1 MLKRIHHSSHAGIPG
16 GVKAF
21 AIGCGLM
28 LALTA
33 AADYTQ
39 LESIKADGK
48 VWIYSG
54 FKPSCTDRIEISFKA
69 TSGNTAALYCARG
82 NSAGKDTFTAFIIN
96 NGGNSVRLDRNAS
109 TTGPFFALSLNEQ
122 HTLVVDGATL
132 KATWDGGPVDG
143 DLMSGDFA
151 PGSAFTLFGSHTLGA
166 SVSEATGLGS
176 IGNLGTHT
184 LYAFKVY
191 SVEGNLLADMV
202 PARDDAAADGTTA
215 QYGLFDRVDHTFHK
229 GLGTGKFTPGEAVG
243 ETGGL
248 GRGSVSCV
256 WIGGSSDKW
265 SDADNWA
272 DGRKPEIEYRDMATF
287 DLADGDIDCEN
298 DIEGLTLTRLVTV
311 NGTADRTFTLR
322 GKGLTITGGDTS
334 DKKTSGS
341 FVGSSKVYCYAPL
354 TLTGDKAAI
363 NSVNGA
369 SYFYGGLT
377 LTGENF
383 YFTGGASIYFYDNPV
398 VGRNTTFQS
407 GGNNMVCYFYA
418 PVRVK
423 KFVAGMNGCTGTG
436 HFYCTGNEWDQFL
449 DRYYATPTAWVEN
462 AFPTN
467 MVFEWEKDYDSDED
481 NYKYDIYADQLVD
494 RISQPEPFVKNGVII
509 RGVQIRAQNTT
520 TERTLTLRGTDD
532 AIAYCKLVNKL
543 SLVWD
548 PVGAFT
554 QTLAD
559 RDHPT
564 RGTLTVKGGT
574 LASAG
579 TNRFASVTLLTVHDG
594 ATFKV
599 EDSAYNSA
607 ANPFSGATDLILH
620 GTGAIDVPAGVTVTF
635 ANTLVRGRLL
645 DAKTYQAMDG
655 ADAEAEKASWIRGAG
670 LVRVTG
676 CVGTSWINA
685 GNGDWGEAANW
696 SHGVPDGTAPVY
708 VALEGTPFRVDFG
721 AADVW
726 PARLLIYGRD
736 ATLRLAADASVDYDG
751 SDKTSS
757 ILVEEGGTLLVDGGL
772 FCLTNYTGTFK
783 ASSSSAATSRV
794 AVASGTFRYSPKASD
809 SPLTLAKGGELQVTG
824 GTATILMSYAG
835 NVNSK
840 NLVLPGGRTCVA
852 GTGNLVVGKPS
863 GSFEWGVDEGTFRF
877 DGSAVLS
884 KSGGEMALYSR
895 PVVGKTVEMTFVGQS
910 RLYLNSGTLALG
922 LNSGGGKST
931 LNLFSEGSH
940 TLPYRTIVGNQ
951 LGSAELNMTVG
962 YVAIGARGLDVGG
975 AHSKI
980 ASTGVEGVFNLSGGG
995 LSYSTSDL
1003 AGWGCASK
1011 ILGFNVGY
1019 GAMTSVTSGHPYVG
1033 VVNQTGGS
1041 ITNKLGVTTVGT
1053 GYGKGTWRMSG
1064 GNFKTVRD
1072 SFYTGRHHF
1081 IGLAGGIGRL
1091 EMTGGTFDVG
1101 TMLYVGGAFTNA
1113 LFKPGDGLISNGY
1126 PIDRHDAEGT
1136 VVFSNGTFAVGQNLV
1151 LGADGRGTIE
1161 RHGAAGTFKVTG
1173 DLVLSNTVENAASGG
1188 TLRFVYDETAG
1199 VAPLA
1204 VGGKLVIRPGARI
1217 EVDLGDYAT
1226 RKSYKAKRYLV
1237 TAAGGIEGDFSS
1249 VVRSVVGARADEAVV
1264 DADANG
1270 VYAHVPRGVLILVR

>member
-1 MLKRIHHSSHAGIPG
+1 MRKLACG
-16 GVKAF
+16 F
-21 AIGCGLM
+21 AMAVL
-28 LALTA
+28 
-33 AADYTQ
+33 
-39 LESIKADGK
+39 
-48 VWIYSG
+48 
-54 FKPSCTDRIEISFKA
+54 
-69 TSGNTAALYCARG
+69 
-82 NSAGKDTFTAFIIN
+82 
-96 NGGNSVRLDRNAS
+96 
-109 TTGPFFALSLNEQ
+109 
-122 HTLVVDGATL
+122 
-132 KATWDGGPVDG
+132 
-143 DLMSGDFA
+143 
-151 PGSAFTLFGSHTLGA
+151 
-166 SVSEATGLGS
+166 ATGLSAVAEEFPLTAVMIPNGGYFDTGYVPNQGS
-176 IGNLGTHT
+176 PKVTMTFALNESVTVDVFGTANRAEGCFILNLDKSAYWYRYGTSAHNNNAGTAPSVGTKVNVVCDASLTIDGNVVQSAKVGDFTKNTSDT
-184 LYAFKVY
+184 LCFPGQAYKGAVTVFAFKLEDGGKVVCDLEPY
-191 SVEGNLLADMV
+191 WK
-202 PARDDAAADGTTA
+202 DGTVGFRDKETKA
-215 QYGLFDRVDHTFHK
+215 FYVMS
-229 GLGTGKFTPGEAVG
+229 GTGTALGVNNESG
-243 ETGGL
+243 TCTWTGKGTDNL
-248 GRGSVSCV
+248 
-256 WIGGSSDKW
+256 W
-265 SDADNWA
+265 SNPDNWQ
-272 DGRKPEIEYRDMATF
+272 DGICPKAGCSDSILF
-287 DLADGDIDCEN
+287 DLADGDIETEN
-298 DIEGLTLTRLVTV
+298 DLDGISAFRLKTV

-377 LTGENF
+377 LTGANF

-407 GGNNMVCYFYA
+407 GGNNMACHFYA
-418 PVRVK
+418 PVKVK
-423 KFVAGMNGCTGTG
+423 KFVAGINGCTGTG
-436 HFYCTGNEWDQFL
+436 HFYCTGNEWERFL

-467 MVFEWEKDYDSDED
+467 MVFEWEKDYDGAED

-509 RGVQIRAQNTT
+509 KGVQIRAQNTT

-564 RGTLTVKGGT
+564 TGALTVRGGT

-579 TNRFASVTLLTVHDG
+579 TNRFANVTLLTVHDG

-599 EDSAYNSA
+599 EDSAYNPA
-607 ANPFSGATDLILH
+607 ANPFPGATDLILR

-635 ANTLVRGRLL
+635 ANALVRGRLQ
-645 DAKTYQAMDG
+645 DVKTYQAMDG
-655 ADAEAEKASWIRGAG
+655 TDAEAEKASWIRGAG
-670 LVRVTG
+670 LVRVTS

-685 GNGDWGEAANW
+685 GNGDWSEAANW

-721 AADVW
+721 SADTW
-726 PARLLIYGRD
+726 PDKLLISGCD
-736 ATLRLAADASVDYDG
+736 ATLRLVADASVDYNG
-751 SDKTSS
+751 SGKTSS
-757 ILVEEGGTLLVDGGL
+757 ILVEDGGTLLVDGGL
-772 FCLTNYTGTFK
+772 FSLTNYTGTFK

-794 AVASGTFRYSPKASD
+794 AVASGTFRYSPKASG
-809 SPLTLAKGGELQVTG
+809 SPLTLARGGELQVIG
-824 GTATILMSYAG
+824 GTATILMSYSGGVA
-835 NVNSK
+835 SK
-840 NLVLPGGRTCVA
+840 NLVHSGGRTCVT

-863 GSFEWGVDEGTFRF
+863 GGFDWGVDEGEFLF
-877 DGSAVLS
+877 DGSSVLS
-884 KSGGEMALYSR
+884 KCGGEMALYCQ
-895 PVVGKTVEMTFVGQS
+895 PVEGKTVEMTFVGQS
-910 RLYLNSGTLALG
+910 RLYLSSGGLYLG
-922 LNSGGGKST
+922 LNNGGGKST

-940 TLPYRTIVGNQ
+940 TLPYRTVIGNL
-951 LGSAELNMTVG
+951 LGSAELSVTAG
-962 YVAIGARGLDVGG
+962 YVAIGARGFDVGG
-975 AHSKI
+975 AHSKTTT
-980 ASTGVEGVFNLSGGG
+980 TGVEGVLNLSGGG
-995 LSYSTSDL
+995 LCYSTSDL

-1011 ILGFNVGY
+1011 VLGFNIGY

-1033 VVNQTGGS
+1033 IVNQTGGS

-1072 SFYTGRHHF
+1072 SYYTGRHHF

-1126 PIDRHDAEGT
+1126 PINRHDAEGT

-1161 RHGAAGTFKVTG
+1161 RHGAAGTFAVGG

-1188 TLRFVYDETAG
+1188 TLKFVYDETDG

-1204 VGGKLVIRPGARI
+1204 VSGKLVIRPGARI
-1217 EVDLGDYAT
+1217 EVELGDYAAQ
-1226 RKSYKAKRYLV
+1226 KSYKAKRYLV

-1249 VVRSVVGARADEAVV
+1249 VARSVVGALADEAVV
-1264 DADANG
+1264 DVDANG